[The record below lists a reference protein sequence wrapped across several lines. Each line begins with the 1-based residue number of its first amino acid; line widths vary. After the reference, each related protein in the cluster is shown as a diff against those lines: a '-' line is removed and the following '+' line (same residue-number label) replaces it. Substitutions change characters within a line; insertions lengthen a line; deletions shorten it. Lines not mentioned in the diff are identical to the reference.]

1 MWQSQ
6 WKGVWPDRS
15 CESWAPYLQ
24 SETLPASPIHYNY
37 HTNYYTSHN
46 NTVHDKKGY
55 SKDNPVDNPV
65 DNTEKSRNTETK
77 ANCS

>member
-1 MWQSQ
+1 M
-6 WKGVWPDRS
+6 
-15 CESWAPYLQ
+15 Q

-46 NTVHDKKGY
+46 NTVYNKKGY
-55 SKDNPVDNPV
+55 SKDNQVD
-65 DNTEKSRNTETK
+65 DTEIHTSLDTETK